1 MGFSLLV
8 GIEPDKKIIE
18 NINKIR
24 KFFNTKLYSDP
35 FSKSDPHITL
45 FINSFSN
52 YRKIE
57 KIIFEITKKFN
68 KFNLRIE
75 GVHIFKKNN
84 VLSSNYILVYKISNN
99 KNLIKLQK
107 LLIKNLIP
115 LKNKDYDN
123 WLISQIENIT
133 PKLRNNIIKTGTPID
148 LDKYIF
154 HTTICSVPKNE
165 FDRTYDIIKEFDI
178 SMSFKVRFITIYID
192 KNKKGFKKYKKIEL
206 KD

>member
-1 MGFSLLV
+1 MRFMLLV
-8 GIEPDKKIIE
+8 GIEPNKRITN

-24 KFFNTKLYSDP
+24 KLVNTKLYSDP

-52 YRKIE
+52 YKEVE
-57 KIIFEITKKFN
+57 KITFDIVKRFKKFN
-68 KFNLRIE
+68 IKIE
-75 GVHIFKKNN
+75 GIHIFKKNN

-107 LLIKNLIP
+107 LLIKDLIQ
-115 LKNKDYDN
+115 LKNNDYDN

-178 SMSFKVRFITIYID
+178 SMSFKIRFITIYID

-206 KD
+206 KE